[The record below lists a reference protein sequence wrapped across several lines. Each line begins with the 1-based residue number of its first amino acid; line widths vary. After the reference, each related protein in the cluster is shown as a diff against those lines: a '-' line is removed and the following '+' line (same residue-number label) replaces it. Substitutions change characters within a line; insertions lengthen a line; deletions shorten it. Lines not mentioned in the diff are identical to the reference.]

1 MCARRPETVGTR
13 ASTRS
18 DTRNLGCSRWQ
29 PITIAIDQPDSI
41 DKYLGHPLGGCF
53 ELVNG
58 ILAKRANSIW
68 SMEQV
73 RERDT
78 KIASHVNA
86 TAADESAPD
95 LMSGNGQ
102 AGAEAV
108 RLLCDAEQSASP
120 FEDLS
125 LTLYLFTRRLYDAA
139 RKDGVEDLFF
149 FAREGLLLQQMFDVL
164 QAHEATATIRTH
176 YLKVSRRSTFLLS
189 LRPLD
194 QERFEVLFRQYRRIS
209 IAEFL
214 KSLALEEYLPELA
227 ADLGASP
234 QQFAERSADLPHDPL
249 FVRLLKQ
256 PSFARIYETQRRARS
271 SAFES
276 YVTSFCDGTVPDQLH
291 VVDVGWKGSIQ
302 DNVFGWLHNLRGDAA
317 RVKGYYVGLVANG
330 SASPVNEKA
339 GLLFSST
346 SERTAG
352 YHVFNENRSLFEV
365 LLHANHGSA
374 QRYIRTGAGDVIVVD
389 DDFEEGPM
397 IETTVKPVA
406 DRVMT
411 KFVRIA
417 ELASSLKV
425 STHAL
430 LALSI
435 ERHARM
441 VFQPSRSEIEWMHS
455 VSHVENFGVFE
466 ASTFK
471 SRHASRSFVDRLRF
485 SINVFRSRYRDLG
498 FWPWL
503 TIQERALWGMADA
516 YRAIRMRQTRRTL
529 RPVSRSTDN
538 EAAPK

>member
-1 MCARRPETVGTR
+1 
-13 ASTRS
+13 
-18 DTRNLGCSRWQ
+18 
-29 PITIAIDQPDSI
+29 
-41 DKYLGHPLGGCF
+41 
-53 ELVNG
+53 
-58 ILAKRANSIW
+58 
-68 SMEQV
+68 MEQV

-78 KIASHVNA
+78 EIASHVNA
-86 TAADESAPD
+86 TAANGSVPY
-95 LMSGNGQ
+95 LMSDNGQ
-102 AGAEAV
+102 TGAEAV
-108 RLLCDAEQSASP
+108 RLLCDAERSASP

-139 RKDGVEDLFF
+139 LKDGVKDLFF

-164 QAHEATATIRTH
+164 QAGEAAATIRTH

-189 LRPLD
+189 LRSLD

-227 ADLGASP
+227 ADLGVVPS
-234 QQFAERSADLPHDPL
+234 QFAERSADLPHDPL

-256 PSFARIYETQRRARS
+256 PSFARVYETQRLARS

-276 YVTSFCDGTVPDQLH
+276 YVASFCGGTVPDRLS

-330 SASPVNEKA
+330 NAGPANEKA
-339 GLLFSST
+339 GLLFSSA

-374 QRYIRTGAGDVIVVD
+374 QRYIRSGAGDVVVVD

-406 DRVMT
+406 ERVMAR
-411 KFVRIA
+411 FVRIA
-417 ELASSLKV
+417 ELASHLKV
-425 STHAL
+425 SPHDL
-430 LALSI
+430 LVLAI
-435 ERHARM
+435 QQHARM
-441 VFQPSRSEIEWMHS
+441 VFRPSPTEIEWMRS

-471 SRHASRSFVDRLRF
+471 SRHASRSFATRLRF

-503 TIQERALWGMADA
+503 TIQERALWGMAGV
-516 YRAIRMRQTRRTL
+516 YRAIRMQQTRRTL
-529 RPVSRSTDN
+529 RPLSRSTDN
-538 EAAPK
+538 KAAPK